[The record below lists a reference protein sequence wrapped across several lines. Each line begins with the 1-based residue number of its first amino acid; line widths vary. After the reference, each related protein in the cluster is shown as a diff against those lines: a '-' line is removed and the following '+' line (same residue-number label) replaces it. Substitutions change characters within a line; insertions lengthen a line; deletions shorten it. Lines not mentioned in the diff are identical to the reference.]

1 MLIIY
6 LLFVGLLPP
15 DQMCQDLKLVWVDNF
30 RLLGLDIDSRLEKL
44 QQNYERNFLVAE
56 DIILK
61 WNRRL
66 LTTPG
71 RLSVAK
77 AMIVRQ

>member
-1 MLIIY
+1 MVCPIGGNFSIRKE
-6 LLFVGLLPP
+6 

-44 QQNYERNFLVAE
+44 HQNYERKFLLFE
-56 DIILK
+56 DIVLK
-61 WNRRL
+61 WNKRM

-77 AMIVRQ
+77 AMLLSQ

>member
-1 MLIIY
+1 
-6 LLFVGLLPP
+6 
-15 DQMCQDLKLVWVDNF
+15 MCQDLKLVWVDNF